1 MSVTVAARFQTAI
14 LFFCIADLANIVY
27 WLKNFRFMI
36 GDWSCLFVAM
46 ETWPTT
52 KAPRKIHK
60 KGRWTWRRL
69 EKLVGEI
76 CRHDLGS
83 KSFDKI
89 QKKMVTHDLCR
100 VRCACICQNRFIK
113 KYQLVSSSIYNANL
127 FENMNLPVL
136 QACYFGIQYNKVSK
150 LLPKKSLPKFHLPK
164 ELFKINTYPNA
175 TRWLPNLSGSDVSIF
190 LAIFHQSLQ
199 SCYFQVTK
207 VWWHCHLV
215 WQLSFFLDSGW
226 MFWGCLMKFEGKF
239 LELFWR
245 CLYVE
250 GWGKYELG
258 QTKKDCLCVGNMF
271 VRIVVLYLSL
281 RFSVSW
287 YH

>member
-1 MSVTVAARFQTAI
+1 MIWDPNLSIKSRKKW
-14 LFFCIADLANIVY
+14 
-27 WLKNFRFMI
+27 WLTI
-36 GDWSCLFVAM
+36 CAEFVA
-46 ETWPTT
+46 
-52 KAPRKIHK
+52 
-60 KGRWTWRRL
+60 
-69 EKLVGEI
+69 LVYVKT
-76 CRHDLGS
+76 DLS
-83 KSFDKI
+83 
-89 QKKMVTHDLCR
+89 
-100 VRCACICQNRFIK
+100 K

-215 WQLSFFLDSGW
+215 WQLSLFFGFRVDVLGVPNEI
-226 MFWGCLMKFEGKF
+226 WGEVPGVVLKVLICGG
-239 LELFWR
+239 
-245 CLYVE
+245 V
-250 GWGKYELG
+250 GKYELG